1 MLPLVVLFFLFW
13 YLQRLTRKEIGL
25 AWGRVQDYGLAVI
38 YPVLVLLLVGVAA
51 WASGQTSSGAIDWG
65 STLLNVAGMIL
76 VTAIG
81 AIVTEEGI
89 FRGWLWATLKR
100 AGVRQLGVLV
110 WTSVVF
116 AVWHISTAL
125 LPTAFHP
132 ALIQV
137 PVYILNAAVIGFNW
151 ALMRQRSGS
160 IVVTSISH
168 GVWNGLVYGLF
179 GTGTTIGIL
188 GVHNTAVFGPEIGLL
203 GLALNVAFAAV
214 LWLAIGRRAAATA
227 PAADAAASA

>member
-1 MLPLVVLFFLFW
+1 MGCSFG
-13 YLQRLTRKEIGL
+13 LTRKEIGL

-151 ALMRQRSGS
+151 AQMRQRSGS

-168 GVWNGLVYGLF
+168 GVWNGLVYALF

-214 LWLAIGRRAAATA
+214 LWLAIGRNAAVSA
-227 PAADAAASA
+227 PASDAAAPA